1 MRLLHR
7 TTRSVSLTEAGTDL
21 LREVGPAMNGLDA
34 ALEQARGRRGRPSG
48 IVRLHSFRIAA
59 TLFVAPA
66 LRNLAETYP
75 GLVLDVTLD
84 DRVVDVVAGRY
95 DAALRVGELVE
106 RDMVAVRLG
115 PELRQVAVASPE
127 YLKRHGTPEHPRD
140 LVRHRC
146 VGWRWPGH
154 DGPYRWEFGEDGRW
168 FEVAIAGPLVAND
181 REFAVT
187 AALESIGIAFAI
199 EEAVLPHVAA
209 GRLMPLLQRWSAP
222 FSSFVL
228 CYPAQRQMA
237 PALRAVIDAIV
248 MAARDRPACPSF
260 DRTPDRP

>member
-1 MRLLHR
+1 M
-7 TTRSVSLTEAGTDL
+7 
-21 LREVGPAMNGLDA
+21 
-34 ALEQARGRRGRPSG
+34 
-48 IVRLHSFRIAA
+48 
-59 TLFVAPA
+59 
-66 LRNLAETYP
+66 
-75 GLVLDVTLD
+75 
-84 DRVVDVVAGRY
+84 
-95 DAALRVGELVE
+95 
-106 RDMVAVRLG
+106 
-115 PELRQVAVASPE
+115 ASPE
-127 YLKRHGTPEHPRD
+127 YLRRHGTPEHPRD

-187 AALESIGIAFAI
+187 AALESIGIAFAV

-209 GRLMPLLQRWSAP
+209 GRLVPLLQRWSAP
-222 FSSFVL
+222 FPGFVL

-248 MAARDRPACPSF
+248 MAARDRPACPSR